1 MSAPANRRHAL
12 SGPSRA
18 ALSRLGADL
27 AFARIRRGF
36 SLREAAGRLY
46 VSVNTLRKLEAG
58 NPGVSLGALVNALQ
72 LYGLLD
78 QLPALA
84 DPATDR
90 IGLALERRT
99 LRRGAKGAA
108 DFDV

>member
-1 MSAPANRRHAL
+1 MIKQLGRRPTL
-12 SGPSRA
+12 SGPSRT
-18 ALSRLGADL
+18 ALSRLGVDL
-27 AFARIRRGF
+27 AFARARRGF

-46 VSVNTLRKLEAG
+46 VSVNTLRNLEAG
-58 NPGVSLGALVNALQ
+58 KPGVSLGALVNALQ

-78 QLPALA
+78 RLPALA

-90 IGLALERRT
+90 IGLARERRT
-99 LRRGAKGAA
+99 LRRGSKNQA